1 MCSDRTQLEEETC
14 QGEYFVYKDGVIGG
28 QTVVEQRH
36 WTRNEFNYDNVLKA
50 MLTLFVVA
58 TFEGWPGI
66 LYVSIDSNA
75 PDIGPKHNYRPYVA
89 IFYFIY
95 IIIIAFFMVN
105 IFVGFVIVTF
115 QNEGESAFKHCE
127 LDKNQRNCIEFALN
141 AKPVRR
147 YIPKNPIQYKLWAFV
162 TSPAC
167 EYTVFAAIML
177 NTLSLA
183 MKYYQQPKL
192 YTTFLDSL
200 NIIFTVFFTLEFVLK
215 FAAFRFKNYFGDPW
229 NAFDSV
235 IVLGSLIDI
244 GMAQLN
250 PGNDMISV
258 SFFRLFRVM
267 RLVKLLSKGEGI
279 RTLLWTFIKSFQA
292 LPWVAILIILI
303 FFIYGVIGMQIFG
316 KIALQ
321 EDTAIHRNN
330 HFQTFFQALLVLFR
344 SATGEAWQEIMLDC
358 ISKPEAK
365 CDPESDD
372 NDPNGQGCGSNF
384 AYVYFI
390 SFFIICAFLVLNLFV
405 AVIMDN
411 FDYLTRDWSILG
423 PHHLGEFVV
432 LWSEYDPDAKGKIKH
447 VDVVT
452 LLRKISPPLGFGK
465 LCPHRVACKRLVS
478 MNMRLNA
485 DGTVNFNA
493 TLFALVRTSLNI
505 MTDGNIDESNEE
517 LRKQLMEIFKTIN
530 MKMLDS
536 CCPGPGLLEEEV
548 TVGKFYATFLIQDYF
563 RRFKKKKDYDDMGTG
578 LPEDTRPLQAGLR
591 TLHEAGPELKRA
603 ISGELSDNAEEMP
616 FISGAIRGALRSPS
630 NERSPQH
637 QSPKAPLP
645 VQRMAM
651 APAVPSGSP
660 ELSVTPVERSAASS
674 NTGDI
679 GRKSPTRGNI
689 PNGG

>member
-36 WTRNEFNYDNVLKA
+36 WSRNEFNYDNVIRA

-89 IFYFIY
+89 IFYFVY
-95 IIIIAFFMVN
+95 LIIIAFFMIN

-115 QNEGESAFKHCE
+115 QSEGESAFQDCA
-127 LDKNQRNCIEFALN
+127 LDKNQRNCIEFALS

-147 YIPKNPIQYKLWAFV
+147 YIPKNPVQYKLWAFV
-162 TSPAC
+162 TSPVF
-167 EYTVFAAIML
+167 EYTIFVMIL
-177 NTLSLA
+177 INTLSLA
-183 MKYYQQPKL
+183 MKFYKQPDV
-192 YTTFLDSL
+192 YTEFLNVL
-200 NIIFTVFFTLEFVLK
+200 NIIFTVFFTLEFVFKLG
-215 FAAFRFKNYFGDPW
+215 AFRFKNYFGDPW
-229 NAFDSV
+229 NSFDFI

-244 GMAQLN
+244 AMAELN
-250 PGNDMISV
+250 PGGGGGISIN
-258 SFFRLFRVM
+258 FFRLFRVM

-292 LPWVAILIILI
+292 LPWVAILIGLI
-303 FFIYGVIGMQIFG
+303 FFIYGVVGMQMFG
-316 KIALQ
+316 KIAPQ
-321 EDTAIHRNN
+321 EGTSIHRNN
-330 HFQTFFQALLVLFR
+330 NFQSFGQSLLVLFR
-344 SATGEAWQEIMLDC
+344 SATGEAWQDIMLGCVKGPDAVC
-358 ISKPEAK
+358 DETSEDAGNPE
-365 CDPESDD
+365 
-372 NDPNGQGCGSNF
+372 GCGTSF
-384 AYVYFI
+384 AYPYFI
-390 SFFIICAFLVLNLFV
+390 SFFVVCSFLILNLFV

-423 PHHLGEFVV
+423 AHHLGEFIN
-432 LWSEYDPDAKGKIKH
+432 LWSEYDPDAKGYIKH

-465 LCPHRVACKRLVS
+465 LCPHRVACKRLVA

-485 DGTVNFNA
+485 DGSVNFNA

-536 CCPGPGLLEEEV
+536 CCPGPGLL
-548 TVGKFYATFLIQDYF
+548 
-563 RRFKKKKDYDDMGTG
+563 
-578 LPEDTRPLQAGLR
+578 
-591 TLHEAGPELKRA
+591 
-603 ISGELSDNAEEMP
+603 
-616 FISGAIRGALRSPS
+616 
-630 NERSPQH
+630 
-637 QSPKAPLP
+637 
-645 VQRMAM
+645 
-651 APAVPSGSP
+651 
-660 ELSVTPVERSAASS
+660 
-674 NTGDI
+674 
-679 GRKSPTRGNI
+679 
-689 PNGG
+689 